1 MSRVKKA
8 KLYSGNG
15 SSRGRGL
22 KPWQRPALIALA
34 ASAAAVGMIALWESG
49 WMQRQAQRAGNGA
62 LAATASLGFSLQS
75 VTIEGREHTG
85 KDELLTALQVERGMP
100 VLALDR
106 HVMASKLQ
114 QLPWLASAT
123 IERQLPDT
131 LLVRITERQ
140 PLARWQYQNQLRVVD
155 REGAPIAGANV
166 KDFADLPLIVGAGA
180 GERAY
185 ELLAALADYPAIQ
198 KVMRAAIC
206 VGERRWDLQLEP
218 GVMVRMPEGKESE
231 ALKKLSTLLTD
242 PQILSREVQAVDL
255 RLPDRMIIERPPSSI
270 PATTKTAK
278 GGLKR

>member
-1 MSRVKKA
+1 MPRIKSA
-8 KLYSGNG
+8 KLYSGDG
-15 SSRGRGL
+15 KSRSRGAP
-22 KPWQRPALIALA
+22 PWQRPALIALA
-34 ASAAAVGMIALWESG
+34 ASIVVGGSILLVQSG
-49 WMQRQAQRAGNGA
+49 WAQRQAQRAGNGILA
-62 LAATASLGFSLQS
+62 LTADLGFSLQS
-75 VTIEGREHTG
+75 VTIEGREHIG

-106 HVMASKLQ
+106 HVMAGRLQ
-114 QLPWLASAT
+114 QMAWLANAT

-166 KDFADLPLIVGAGA
+166 KDFAELPLIVGAGA

-185 ELLAALADYPAIQ
+185 ELLAALTDYPAIQ

-218 GVMVRMPEGKESE
+218 GVMVRLPEGKEVE
-231 ALKKLSTLLTD
+231 ALKKLSTLLND

>member
-1 MSRVKKA
+1 MSRVKNA
-8 KLYSGNG
+8 KLYSGDG
-15 SSRGRGL
+15 KSRSRGAQ
-22 KPWQRPALIALA
+22 PWQRPALIALA
-34 ASAAAVGMIALWESG
+34 ASIVIGGGILLVQSG
-49 WMQRQAQRAGNGA
+49 WAQRQAQRVGNSMLA
-62 LAATASLGFSLQS
+62 LTADLGFSLQS
-75 VTIEGREHTG
+75 VTIEGRDHIG

-106 HVMASKLQ
+106 HVMATRLQ
-114 QLPWLASAT
+114 QMPWLANAT
-123 IERQLPDT
+123 IERQLPGT

-155 REGAPIAGANV
+155 REGAPITGASI

-218 GVMVRMPEGKESE
+218 GVMVRLPEGKEVE
-231 ALKKLSTLLTD
+231 ALKKLSTLLND